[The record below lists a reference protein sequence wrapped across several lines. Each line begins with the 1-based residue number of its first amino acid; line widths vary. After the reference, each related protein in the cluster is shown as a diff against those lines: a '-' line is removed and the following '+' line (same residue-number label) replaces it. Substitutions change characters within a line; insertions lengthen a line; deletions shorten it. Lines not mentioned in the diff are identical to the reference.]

1 MRDSK
6 KETEVSKKK
15 RRALE
20 LAEERMELLDMLRL
34 IARDEIEHWTEERK
48 KEKRKKKREKKREQ
62 KLRKGHRS
70 RSCSLCS
77 FWERLFHLDK

>member
-34 IARDEIEHWTEERK
+34 IAREEIERWTEEKK
-48 KEKRKKKREKKREQ
+48 KEKRQKKKEKKKKQ
-62 KLRKGHRS
+62 TLRKGYRL
-70 RSCSLCS
+70 RSCSLWS
-77 FWERLFHLDK
+77 FWERLFHLDS